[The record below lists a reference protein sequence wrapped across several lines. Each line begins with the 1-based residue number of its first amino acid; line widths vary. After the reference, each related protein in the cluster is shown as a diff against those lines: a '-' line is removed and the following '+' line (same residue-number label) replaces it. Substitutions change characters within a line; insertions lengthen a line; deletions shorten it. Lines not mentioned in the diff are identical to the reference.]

1 MANGENSG
9 AVFPKASYLPH
20 FGIFI
25 IMNTLCRAYIVQ
37 IFKWDFQAS
46 QKATQYLKDLLIFP
60 LSVFLKHLN
69 KNYQNFFDC

>member
-37 IFKWDFQAS
+37 MFKKDF
-46 QKATQYLKDLLIFP
+46 
-60 LSVFLKHLN
+60 
-69 KNYQNFFDC
+69 